1 MGFFKLTL
9 LLKMLICALFA
20 IESKVYKKL
29 CLQG

>member
-1 MGFFKLTL
+1 MGFLIISFA
-9 LLKMLICALFA
+9 KMLICALFA